1 MPTGMQKKKDHIVV
15 NPPNKLKE
23 KMGSGGISKEALEK
37 AIQVVEKYSMQ
48 FFKKA
53 NIAMIE
59 LQDACD
65 KIPKESLAEIDLAL
79 WKAIYKIAH
88 ELRGEGATFGYP
100 IVSDIAQTLV
110 IYLEAFQKRP
120 LNVVILKAH
129 IDALLVILKHGIKT
143 HDNATAKELC
153 VTLDSIVQKS
163 LQI

>member
-1 MPTGMQKKKDHIVV
+1 MSTGMQKKKDHIVL
-15 NPPNKLKE
+15 NPPNKLKQ
-23 KMGSGGISKEALEK
+23 KLGSGGISKEDLEK
-37 AIQVVEKYSMQ
+37 AIKAVEKYSTQ
-48 FFKKA
+48 FFNKA
-53 NIAMIE
+53 STAMIE

-65 KIPKESLAEIDLAL
+65 KIPKEDLAEIDSTL
-79 WKAIYKIAH
+79 WKTIYKIAH
-88 ELRGEGATFGYP
+88 ELKGEGATFGYP

-153 VTLDSIVQKS
+153 ATLDSIVQKS
-163 LQI
+163 LKV